1 MALYALGATPSKDDL
16 NKLIQEFSKDKSDKI
31 DFSEFL
37 KIMISKMAE
46 KDQNSEIEK
55 AFDLFDIN
63 KDGKID
69 FDDLKQ
75 VARELNETMTD
86 EELYEMLA
94 AQSSSGS
101 GKDGKDSKG
110 GDREGKE
117 VKYEVTLKDFQIIL
131 SKNSNS

>member
-1 MALYALGATPSKDDL
+1 MRNSYRQELSEQQKEEIKKAFDLFDTSGSGTIEKKELKVALYALGATPSKDDL

-69 FDDLKQ
+69 FDDLK
-75 VARELNETMTD
+75 
-86 EELYEMLA
+86 
-94 AQSSSGS
+94 
-101 GKDGKDSKG
+101 
-110 GDREGKE
+110 
-117 VKYEVTLKDFQIIL
+117 
-131 SKNSNS
+131 

>member
-69 FDDLKQ
+69 FDDLK
-75 VARELNETMTD
+75 
-86 EELYEMLA
+86 
-94 AQSSSGS
+94 
-101 GKDGKDSKG
+101 
-110 GDREGKE
+110 
-117 VKYEVTLKDFQIIL
+117 
-131 SKNSNS
+131 